1 MSKISHKFGM
11 YLNFVHDNMTRSKE
25 RKMNRIALVTGQI
38 WSLDGGFSSIRP
50 LVKRGLS

>member
-25 RKMNRIALVTGQI
+25 EKMDRIALVTRQV
-38 WSLDGGFSSIRP
+38 WSLDSGFSSIRP
-50 LVKRGLS
+50 LVK